1 MQLFAT
7 NPNIN
12 FMRGRRP
19 AVVISLL
26 LLVASI
32 VLLATRGL
40 NPGIDFK
47 GGVLV
52 ELAYEQPVELSS
64 VRDALGEAQLG
75 SASVQYFGTKTDVLV
90 RMAPDETE
98 NAAEISDRI
107 LGALRT
113 VGQEPEMRRVEFV
126 GAAVGDE
133 LAVDGALAALFALI
147 GILIYVAFRFE
158 WKFAVGAIAATSH
171 DAIIVL
177 GWFSLLGL
185 EFDLTVLAAVL
196 ATIGYSL
203 NDTIVVYDRVRER
216 FLDLRRSEPLDVINS
231 AVNQTL
237 ARTIVTSGTTLF
249 VLLALFFLGGSVVH
263 NFSTALIVGIL
274 VGTYSSIF
282 VASGLLPTL
291 GVKHEDLLPPQDE
304 DEVDELP

>member
-7 NPNIN
+7 NPNID
-12 FMRGRRP
+12 FMRVRRP
-19 AVVISLL
+19 AGMVSILL
-26 LLVASI
+26 LIASI

-52 ELAYEQPVELSS
+52 ELGYEQPVELSS
-64 VRDALGEAQLG
+64 VREALSEAQLG
-75 SASVQYFGTKTDVLV
+75 SASVQYFGTQTDVLV
-90 RMAPDETE
+90 RMAPDETAD
-98 NAAEISDRI
+98 AATISDRI
-107 LGALRT
+107 LAALRT
-113 VGQEPEMRRVEFV
+113 VGQDPEMRRVEFV

-133 LAVDGALAALFALI
+133 LAIDGALAALFALI

-216 FLDLRRSEPLDVINS
+216 FLDLRRSEPVDVINS

-249 VLLALFFLGGSVVH
+249 VLLALFFLGGTVVH

-282 VASGLLPTL
+282 VASGLLPML
-291 GVKHEDLLPPQDE
+291 GVKHEDLLPPQDD

>member
-7 NPNIN
+7 NPNID
-12 FMRGRRP
+12 FMRVRRP
-19 AVVISLL
+19 AGIFSIL

-52 ELAYEQPVELSS
+52 ELGYEQPVELSS
-64 VRDALGEAQLG
+64 VRQALSDAQLG
-75 SASVQYFGTKTDVLV
+75 SASVQYFGTQTDVLV
-90 RMAPDETE
+90 RMAPDETAD
-98 NAAEISDRI
+98 AAAISDRI
-107 LGALRT
+107 LAALRT
-113 VGQEPEMRRVEFV
+113 VGQSPEMRRVEFV

-133 LAVDGALAALFALI
+133 LAIDGALAALFALI

-216 FLDLRRSEPLDVINS
+216 FLDLRRSEPVEVINS

-249 VLLALFFLGGSVVH
+249 VLLALFFLGGTVVH
-263 NFSTALIVGIL
+263 NFSTALIGGLL

-282 VASGLLPTL
+282 VASGLLPML

>member
-7 NPNIN
+7 NPNID
-12 FMRGRRP
+12 FMRVRRP
-19 AVVISLL
+19 AGMVSILL
-26 LLVASI
+26 LIASV

-52 ELAYEQPVELSS
+52 ELGYEQPVELSS
-64 VRDALGEAQLG
+64 VREALSEAQLG
-75 SASVQYFGTKTDVLV
+75 SASVQYFGTQTDVLV
-90 RMAPDETE
+90 RMAPDET
-98 NAAEISDRI
+98 NDAAEISDRI
-107 LGALRT
+107 LAALRT
-113 VGQEPEMRRVEFV
+113 VGQDPEMRRVEFV

-133 LAVDGALAALFALI
+133 LAIDGALAALFALI

-216 FLDLRRSEPLDVINS
+216 FLDLRRSEPVDVINS

-282 VASGLLPTL
+282 VASGLLPML